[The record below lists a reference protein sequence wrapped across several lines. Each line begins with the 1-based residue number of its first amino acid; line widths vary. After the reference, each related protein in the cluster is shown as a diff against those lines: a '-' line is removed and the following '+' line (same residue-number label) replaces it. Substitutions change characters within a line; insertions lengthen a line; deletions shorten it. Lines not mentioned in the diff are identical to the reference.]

1 MHRRTTPKH
10 TTLDR
15 EPIGPPMP
23 DVLCIRIA
31 DKLSGRLTAIEN
43 GETEATDHGTA
54 LASLARLVSD
64 MTHHLPHSPEL
75 LRHMTLAFRGHDLLQ
90 AKTHPATPALLRNI
104 QEIVPQLPPDTV
116 YNTYRTAVFHPLL
129 GQIGIVGAAVRL
141 LDEEIARHE
150 AADHQRYLE
159 KERAMMQEANEKLP
173 SYEERSE
180 SVATTK

>member
-1 MHRRTTPKH
+1 MS
-10 TTLDR
+10 
-15 EPIGPPMP
+15 

-31 DKLSGRLTAIEN
+31 DELSGRLTAIEN

-75 LRHMTLAFRGHDLLQ
+75 LRHMTLAFRGYDLLQ
-90 AKTHPATPALLRNI
+90 NENHPATPTLLRTV
-104 QEIVPQLPPDTV
+104 QEIAPQLPPGDV
-116 YNTYRTAVFHPLL
+116 YNTYRTAVFHPRL
-129 GQIGIVGAAVRL
+129 GQIGILGATAL
-141 LDEEIARHE
+141 LLNNDIARHE
-150 AADHQRYLE
+150 AADRQGILE
-159 KERAMMQEANEKLP
+159 EQRAMMQEANKKLP